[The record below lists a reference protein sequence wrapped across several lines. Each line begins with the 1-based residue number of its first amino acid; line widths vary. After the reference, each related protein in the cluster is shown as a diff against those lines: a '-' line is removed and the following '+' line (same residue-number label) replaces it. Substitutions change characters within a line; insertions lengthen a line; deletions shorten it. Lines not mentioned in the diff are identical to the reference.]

1 MNSKVVIIKGK
12 RTVDTVKES
21 LKLIISP
28 EDLSDKK
35 ILIKVNFISTKTWET
50 GATTD
55 PILVE
60 ALIQYFQSFNERI
73 YVVESDATIT
83 RAEEAAKATG
93 MLELCEVYG
102 IKFLNLTK
110 YPEQIK
116 IKVPNPEVLPEI
128 TFPTIALESH
138 IISAAKMKT
147 HSDTQ
152 VTLGLKN
159 MFGILPDTPK
169 SKYHNLGIDEV
180 IVDINSV
187 CKPSLTIIDG
197 FVAMEGSGPV
207 SGQPIEMGLVIAG
220 KDVVS
225 TDTITSKVMGFDPYE
240 IYHIKRVAEKGLG
253 EMVNIKV
260 LGEDLNKV
268 TKKFKKA

>member
-1 MNSKVVIIKGK
+1 MNSKVVITKGK
-12 RTVDTVKES
+12 RSVDTVKES
-21 LKLIISP
+21 LKQIISP
-28 EDLSDKK
+28 EDFANKK

-60 ALIQYFQSFNERI
+60 ALIQYFQPFNEGI

-83 RAEEAAKATG
+83 RADEAAKATG

-102 IKFLNLTK
+102 IKFLNLAK
-110 YPEQIK
+110 IPGQIK
-116 IKVPNPEVLPEI
+116 MKVQNPEVLSEI
-128 TFPTIALESH
+128 TFPTITLESH

-147 HSDTQ
+147 HSDTK

-159 MFGILPDTPK
+159 MFGLLPDTPK

-197 FVAMEGSGPV
+197 FVAMEGPGPV
-207 SGQPIEMGLVIAG
+207 SGQPIEMNLVIAG

-225 TDTITSKVMGFDPYE
+225 TDTIASKVMGFDPYE
-240 IYHIKRVAEKGLG
+240 IEHIKKAAERGLG
-253 EMVNIKV
+253 EMKNIEV

-268 TKKFKKA
+268 KRIFKKA

>member
-1 MNSKVVIIKGK
+1 LNSKVVITKGK
-12 RTVDTVKES
+12 RSVDTVKNS
-21 LKLIISP
+21 LKQIISP
-28 EDLSDKK
+28 ENLANKK

-60 ALIQYFQSFNERI
+60 ALIQYFQPFNEGI

-83 RAEEAAKATG
+83 KAEEAAKATG

-102 IKFLNLTK
+102 IEFLNLTK
-110 YPEQIK
+110 FPRQIK
-116 IKVPNPEVLPEI
+116 IKVQNPEVLPEI

-159 MFGILPDTPK
+159 MFGLLPDTPK

-180 IVDINSV
+180 IVDINSL

-225 TDTITSKVMGFDPYE
+225 TDTIASKVMGFDPYE
-240 IYHIKRVAEKGLG
+240 IDHIKKAAKKGLG
-253 EMVNIKV
+253 EMKNIKV

-268 TKKFKKA
+268 KRIFKKA

>member
-1 MNSKVVIIKGK
+1 LKSEVVITKGK

-21 LKLIISP
+21 LKPIISP
-28 EDLSDKK
+28 EDLADKK

-60 ALIQYFQSFNERI
+60 ALIQYFQPFNERI

-102 IKFLNLTK
+102 IKFINLTK

-116 IKVPNPEVLPEI
+116 MKVPNPEVLSEI
-128 TFPTIALESH
+128 NFPKIALESH

-169 SKYHNLGIDEV
+169 SKFHNLGIDEV
-180 IVDINSV
+180 IVDINNV
-187 CKPSLTIIDG
+187 CRPSLTVIDG

-207 SGQPIEMGLVIAG
+207 SGQPIEMELVIAG

-225 TDTITSKVMGFDPYE
+225 TDTIASKVMGFDPYE
-240 IYHIKRVAEKGLG
+240 IDHIKKAAKKGLG
-253 EMVNIKV
+253 EMKNIKV

-268 TKKFKKA
+268 TRIFKKA

>member
-1 MNSKVVIIKGK
+1 MKSKVVIKKGA

-28 EDLSDKK
+28 EDLSDKE

-60 ALIQYFQSFNERI
+60 ALIQYFQPLNERI

-93 MLELCEVYG
+93 MLELCETYG
-102 IKFLNLTK
+102 IEFLNLAK
-110 YPEQIK
+110 FPGQIK
-116 IKVPNPEVLPEI
+116 MKVQNPEVLSEI

-169 SKYHNLGIDEV
+169 SKYHNLGIDKV

-187 CKPSLTIIDG
+187 CRPSLTIIDG

-225 TDTITSKVMGFDPYE
+225 TDTIASKVMGFDPYE
-240 IYHIKRVAEKGLG
+240 IYHIKRAAEKGLG
-253 EMVNIKV
+253 EMVDIEV

-268 TKKFKKA
+268 TKIFKKA